1 MVKSKSIT
9 KAILLSWITT
19 ILILSMIFTFFFI
32 YQKCSDFK
40 NRSEKLRKYHDQY
53 KKDILEN
60 EVENV
65 LKYISYENSSAQ
77 KKLSEGA
84 EPDANKDIQKQVLDH
99 LREIRF
105 SLNNKAN
112 IFILNYDGVMLL
124 HPEGNLFEGKNLI
137 EYTDSNG
144 VKPFQEIVRAAK
156 IPGGTGLVSYEIYN
170 PATMLPSTQL
180 TFSKLFKPWNWIICS
195 GSYKDEL
202 RGAFAASSARLKI
215 DLIIETVFICIF
227 SVIVTFAALAFS
239 YSFSKTLKKEI
250 DLLLEYFRESFSGN
264 MVISEDDFHFSEAKI
279 IANSAI
285 AMIAQ
290 RQKMEEELLKAK
302 KDADGV
308 NENLLA
314 LNEQLKVWLERA
326 KDMAIKAELGSQAKS
341 TFLANMSH
349 EFRTPMNG
357 IMGMTQL
364 LLDSALAK
372 EQRDY
377 AESILLSGKS
387 LVTLIEDITD
397 FSTIEKGKVVLEL
410 DQKPFDLLETAR
422 EVITLKSGKASEK
435 KIKLE
440 FIFEKDTPAF
450 LIGDSER
457 ISQILTNLVE
467 NAIKFTNKGYVRVH
481 VQYQQLDK
489 GVAKIHF
496 KITDTGAGI
505 SREKLDVIFDFT
517 RDEVAKTRKFGGIG
531 LGLAIC
537 KHLVELMGGEI
548 GAESD
553 KGVGSTFH
561 FTIPFPV
568 TTAEA
573 VKKALKTGERRKSRD
588 EIQREKPYKGIKLLL
603 AEDDPVNRNVAAVF
617 LSRLGC
623 AVDPANNGLEA
634 LEKYKTS
641 LYDIIFMDCEMPEMD
656 GYSATKA
663 IRKIEGKEKH
673 VPIVAITAH
682 AMRGDRE
689 LCIEA
694 GMDDYISKPITKE
707 SIENVIERALKK
719 S

>member
-1 MVKSKSIT
+1 MVKAKSIT
-9 KAILLSWITT
+9 NAILISWITT
-19 ILILSMIFTFFFI
+19 ILILSVIFTFFFI
-32 YQKCSDFK
+32 FQKCSDFK

-65 LKYISYENSSAQ
+65 LKYISYENASAG
-77 KKLSEGA
+77 KKLSGGG
-84 EPDANKDIQKQVLDH
+84 DADKDIQKEVLDH
-99 LREIRF
+99 LRGIKF
-105 SLNNKAN
+105 SLNNRAN
-112 IFILNYDGVMLL
+112 IFILNYNGVMLL
-124 HPEGNLFEGKNLI
+124 HPEGDLFEGKNLM

-144 VKPFQEIVRAAK
+144 VKPFHEIVSAAK
-156 IPGGTGLVSYEIYN
+156 VPGGTGLVSYEIYN
-170 PATMLPSTQL
+170 PETMLPSIQL
-180 TFSKLFKPWNWIICS
+180 TFSKPFKPWNWIVCS
-195 GSYKDEL
+195 GLYKDEL
-202 RGAFAASSARLKI
+202 RGTLAANSARLKI
-215 DLIIETVFICIF
+215 DLIIETLFICIF
-227 SVIVTFAALAFS
+227 SVIITFAALAFS
-239 YSFSKTLKKEI
+239 YSFSRTLKKEI
-250 DLLLEYFRESFSGN
+250 DLLLRYFRESFTGN
-264 MVISEDDFHFSEAKI
+264 MVISEDDFHFREAKL
-279 IANSAI
+279 IAGSAI
-285 AMIAQ
+285 AMIAE

-341 TFLANMSH
+341 AFLANMSH

-364 LLDSALAK
+364 LLDSGLAK

-377 AESILLSGKS
+377 AESILLSGQS

-397 FSTIEKGKVVLEL
+397 FSTIEKGEDSLKVE
-410 DQKPFDLLETAR
+410 QKPFDLLDTAR
-422 EVITLKSGKASEK
+422 GIIKLKSAKTSDK

-450 LIGDSER
+450 LVGDSER
-457 ISQILTNLVE
+457 IKQILTNLVD
-467 NAIKFTNKGYVRVH
+467 NAIRFTNKGHVRVH
-481 VQYQQLDK
+481 VQCQKLEKDT
-489 GVAKIHF
+489 AWIHF
-496 KITDTGAGI
+496 KITDTGIGI

-573 VKKALKTGERRKSRD
+573 VKKTLETGEKRKSRD
-588 EIQREKPYKGIKLLL
+588 ETQKEKPYKGIKLLL

-623 AVDPANNGLEA
+623 AVDLATNGVEA

-641 LYDIIFMDCEMPEMD
+641 LYDIVLMDCEMPEMD

-673 VPIVAITAH
+673 LPIVAITAH
-682 AMRGDRE
+682 AMRGDKE
-689 LCIEA
+689 LCIAA

-707 SIENVIERALKK
+707 SIENVIGKFLEK